1 MNKIKTFVS
10 TLMLVAIIIIGL
22 AASLMFRV
30 GSVSAFTIIISVLGG
45 LKTGDFIIAF
55 SKWMSAPS
63 TPRTGSNVPTQATV
77 PATKTAPKKPTASA
91 AAKDNSQF

>member
-10 TLMLVAIIIIGL
+10 TLMLVALIIIGL

-45 LKTGDFIIAF
+45 LKTADFIIAF
-55 SKWMSAPS
+55 SKWMGTPS
-63 TPRTGSNVPTQATV
+63 VSNMPKQTTV
-77 PATKTAPKKPTASA
+77 PASKKPTASA

>member
-10 TLMLVAIIIIGL
+10 TLMLVALIIIGL
-22 AASLMFRV
+22 AASWMFRV

-45 LKTGDFIIAF
+45 LKTADFIIAF

-63 TPRTGSNVPTQATV
+63 TPRTDFNV

>member
-10 TLMLVAIIIIGL
+10 TLMLVALIIIGL

-45 LKTGDFIIAF
+45 LKLADLVAAF
-55 SKWMSAPS
+55 YKWMGAPS
-63 TPRTGSNVPTQATV
+63 TPKTGSNVPV